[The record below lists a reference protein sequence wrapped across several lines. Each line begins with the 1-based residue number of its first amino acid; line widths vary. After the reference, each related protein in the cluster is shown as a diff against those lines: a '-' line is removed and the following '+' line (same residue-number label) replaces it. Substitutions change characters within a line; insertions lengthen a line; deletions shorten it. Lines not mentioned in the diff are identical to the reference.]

1 MYEGV
6 TANLFQINQG
16 LITEEDFYNRLSDQM
31 ERGAMN
37 DTMSL
42 LQ

>member
-1 MYEGV
+1 MKV
-6 TANLFQINQG
+6 LPNISLIFPNQSR
-16 LITEEDFYNRLSDQM
+16 LITEEDFSLSDQM
-31 ERGAMN
+31 ERAAAMN